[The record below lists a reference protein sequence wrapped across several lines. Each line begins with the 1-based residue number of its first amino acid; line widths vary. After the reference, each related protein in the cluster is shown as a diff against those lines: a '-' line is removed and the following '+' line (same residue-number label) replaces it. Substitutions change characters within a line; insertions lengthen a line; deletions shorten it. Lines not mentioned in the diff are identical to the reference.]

1 MGGADRRVNGGRV
14 GLDANPRAD
23 FAGTGITA
31 QDGFHA
37 RALLLLTWHPDT
49 DYNPAMTLAIARK
62 ARPRWLIAS
71 LSCGASSAVVVSMP
85 SGTKI
90 GS

>member
-1 MGGADRRVNGGRV
+1 MGGADSRVHRCGV
-14 GLDANPRAD
+14 SLDANPRAD

-31 QDGFHA
+31 QDGFHPQ
-37 RALLLLTWHPDT
+37 LLGSFCTTPS
-49 DYNPAMTLAIARK
+49 YNPAMTLAIARK

-71 LSCGASSAVVVSMP
+71 LSRGASSAVVVSMP